1 MVYLLPATVLTQG
14 RAMCG
19 SGQWDRMLVISVGH
33 RGTPRPGYKFYTQV
47 PAVHVLLSLVKE

>member
-14 RAMCG
+14 RALCG
-19 SGQWDRMLVISVGH
+19 SIQWDRMLMNSVGH
-33 RGTPRPGYKFYTQV
+33 TGTPRPGSKFYTQL